1 MRIISSL
8 KVNATLNVKRVS
20 SNKSAVSPIFAT
32 LIILAIVTVLFI
44 PIFIW
49 ATGTSSENEDF
60 WENSGLVVTE
70 RVVIEEVNLR
80 DSGDCKIYV
89 RNIGKTSVNINNVLI
104 TLPDG
109 SNRIFNSGDFTT
121 TPEYVTQG
129 ELITITTDDP
139 ISYLSGVYLVKVTT
153 PRGVSDTF
161 QVVVE

>member
-1 MRIISSL
+1 MRIFPNHR
-8 KVNATLNVKRVS
+8 VNATMKVKRVT
-20 SNKSAVSPIFAT
+20 SNKCAVSPIFAT

-70 RVVIEEVNLR
+70 RIVIEEVNLQ
-80 DSGDCKIYV
+80 SNGDCTIYA
-89 RNIGKTSVNINNVLI
+89 RNIGKTSVTINNILI

-109 SNRIFNSGDFTT
+109 SNQILNSGDFTS
-121 TPEYVTQG
+121 TPTYVTQG
-129 ELITITTDDP
+129 ELITITIDDP
-139 ISYLSGVYLVKVTT
+139 ISYLSGVYLIKVTT